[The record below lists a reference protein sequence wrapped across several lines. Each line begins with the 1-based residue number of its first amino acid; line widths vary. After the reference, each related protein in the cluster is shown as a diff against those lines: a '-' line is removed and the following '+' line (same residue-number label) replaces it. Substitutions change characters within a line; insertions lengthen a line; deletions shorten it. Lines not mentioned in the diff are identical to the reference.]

1 MKKTIFFLF
10 AASLVACGE
19 TTVTEN
25 VIEPENNITIPI
37 PDDPNLR
44 QKVDAIENIF
54 YSIPSP
60 RETIEIIEDAGAVFD
75 VQLTNDPSKLDSYTS
90 KTERALNMGVYGAD
104 VNYCTAFN
112 KTSDVMML
120 LACTRTLGD
129 QLGLASVFNQNVQD
143 RLNDNRDDA
152 DSVQSIITATF
163 WEIESKL
170 QDDGRPEL
178 AALIVIGGWIEG
190 LYIACGQAKINMEN
204 QAMIDQIAGQQVA
217 LNHIIGLAGQYQETS
232 ENATNEKIKDLLI
245 SLEELRG
252 LYDKI
257 EVTESAGS
265 GGETDG
271 IPTIG
276 KKIERNMSAE
286 LLQEITVMVFK
297 MRDGIVG

>member
-1 MKKTIFFLF
+1 MKKTIFFLL

-19 TTVTEN
+19 TTVTEP
-25 VIEPENNITIPI
+25 VVGPDKEVTPPI

-44 QKVDAIENIF
+44 EKVDAIEKIF
-54 YSIPSP
+54 FAIPSP
-60 RETIEIIEDAGAVFD
+60 RETIDIIEDAGAVFD
-75 VQLTNDPSKLDSYTS
+75 VQLTNDPNNVDSYTS

-129 QLGLASVFNQNVQD
+129 QLGLNSIFDQNVQD
-143 RLNDNRDDA
+143 RLNDNRDDS

-204 QAMIDQIAGQQVA
+204 QAMIDQIAEQQVA
-217 LNHIIGLAGQYQETS
+217 LTNVIGLANQYE
-232 ENATNEKIKDLLI
+232 ATNEKIKDILI
-245 SLEELRG
+245 SLEELQG

-265 GGETDG
+265 GGENDG

-276 KKIERNMSAE
+276 KKIERNLSNE